1 MEITPLPLG
10 STTSLI
16 GLVAV
21 IFPLESDK
29 PSLTLFVSIYCNNSC
44 GIISLI

>member
-16 GLVAV
+16 GLEAV
-21 IFPLESDK
+21 IVPVEVDT
-29 PSLTLFVSIYCNNSC
+29 PSVTLSVSIYCNNSC
-44 GIISLI
+44 GITSLI